1 MKYIIKLF
9 ISVIF
14 ILAHTVSVSAQ
25 STKGG
30 IYTLVTSTDQIVNGG
45 IYLIAGYVKTSKTEE
60 YTTYIMTTRK
70 IEGAGF
76 YVCNYSNIYNTYNN
90 LLNEIDLRNE
100 IINSKSISSSNITTP
115 YEYTISIS
123 GTKNEKYSFMDAH
136 GSYLSADNT
145 SLILSNTETYWNIFK
160 EPNETTNFEFVFAN
174 KPKDTSYYLKYTQDN
189 TFNTNKS
196 YNVRGAGT
204 TPYINLYKKAE
215 TTQITISQAKY
226 STLYYENNDVYLPEG
241 LEGFTILQ
249 SEGKLKKGTKYGSTN
264 VIPAGTAVV
273 LYGEPGNYD
282 ISLLPHNE
290 ENISPSNNLLR
301 GNETEQ
307 AVIEE
312 NDLEKY
318 VLSYNGDI
326 STIGFYRIGTYDGIT
341 CPAHKAYLS
350 LPKEMTSKAILFSEL
365 NETTGIDIIKR
376 ETSNTHESEALFDIS
391 GRKVNKM
398 SKGLYIKNKKKIFI
412 K

>member
-14 ILAHTVSVSAQ
+14 ILAHTVSVSAE

-30 IYTLVTSTDQIVNGG
+30 VYTLVTSTDQIVSGG
-45 IYLIAGYVKTSKTEE
+45 TYLIAAFKYKETNELLL
-60 YTTYIMTTRK
+60 MTTRRM
-70 IEGAGF
+70 EDNSSGF
-76 YVCNYSNIYNTYNN
+76 YSFIYSDKQETIIDLSNIDINVAPVYPNNTTSPHEY
-90 LLNEIDLRNE
+90 
-100 IINSKSISSSNITTP
+100 IINKNSSGYTFQDVNNYYLDRDSKSLYLSSNKCYWSLENR
-115 YEYTISIS
+115 YENDIYNEFRFSRKTNS
-123 GTKNEKYSFMDAH
+123 GT
-136 GSYLSADNT
+136 
-145 SLILSNTETYWNIFK
+145 
-160 EPNETTNFEFVFAN
+160 
-174 KPKDTSYYLKYTQDN
+174 YYLKYSNTN
-189 TFNTNKS
+189 TFNATTGTNKDQ
-196 YNVRGAGT
+196 GAK
-204 TPYINLYKKAE
+204 PFINLYKKSE

-307 AVIEE
+307 AVTQESS
-312 NDLEKY
+312 LEKY